1 MSSHS
6 ISQLCADGAG
16 TDAAG
21 QTGTRK
27 RTECDAGL
35 GGTGDAGLK
44 MFKNIE
50 ECAAIFAISSRN
62 SGFVRQLGAFTQMK
76 FQLQVVCVERPLQ
89 AENASL
95 V

>member
-21 QTGTRK
+21 QIGTRK

-62 SGFVRQLGAFTQMK
+62 SGFVRQHGALTQMK
-76 FQLQVVCVERPLQ
+76 FQPQVVCVERPLQ
-89 AENASL
+89 AANTSL